1 MKRYAII
8 DGSQVINA
16 IEYETDPSNPPPGFP
31 DGIIA
36 VQSDT
41 AGPGWTYANGVL
53 TAPQPYPSW
62 ILVNNVWVAPVPC
75 PDDGKSYM
83 WDEATQ
89 SWKAI

>member
-1 MKRYAII
+1 MQRYAII

-16 IEYETDPSNPPPGFP
+16 IDYETAPGNPPPGYF

-36 VQSDT
+36 VQSDV

-83 WDEATQ
+83 WDEAAK
-89 SWKAI
+89 SWKAV